1 MLASSRMS
9 TSLLRG
15 SVKELRFQRFA
26 LRVIDG
32 LDKGKEHICNSAAEV
47 SVGTAASN
55 ELVLTDPTV
64 SRYHFVLHVGPQGVE
79 LRDLGSTNGTTLG
92 NFRVG
97 SAFLKA
103 GAVITVGMTRMRY
116 DELAEQLDEP
126 LSDDTFFGRALGR
139 SVAMR
144 RLFSVLPRIAA
155 TDSTVLIEGETGTGK
170 GVLAE
175 AIHTASPRAQKPFVV
190 VDCGSIPP
198 SLIES
203 ELFGHEKGA
212 FTGATRARAGIFESA
227 AGGTVF
233 LDEIGELPLELQ
245 PKLLR
250 ALEERTVKRV
260 GGDERIPLDVRVIA
274 ATNRNLKAAVNRGT
288 FRADLYFRLNIV
300 RIEVPPLRE
309 RRDDIAMLTGHF
321 YEQLT
326 GQPDAEPPR
335 ELVEHLVNQDWP
347 GNVRE
352 LRNAVE
358 RAYLMQDTELWQE
371 LSEPQASTSND
382 FTFDDALSFRAAKER
397 ATSQWERWY
406 VGELYQRN
414 GGNLSKAARAAHMDR
429 THLRE
434 LLRKYQLDKK

>member
-1 MLASSRMS
+1 MLASREMS

-15 SVKELRFQRFA
+15 SVKNMRFQRFA
-26 LRVIDG
+26 LRVLDG

-47 SVGTAASN
+47 SVGTAESN
-55 ELVLTDPTV
+55 SLVLTDPTV
-64 SRYHFVLHVGPQGVE
+64 SRYHFVLNVDSQGIQ

-92 NFRVG
+92 TFRVG
-97 SAFLKA
+97 VAYLKP
-103 GAVITVGMTRMRY
+103 GAVLTVGMTRIRY

-126 LSDDTFFGRALGR
+126 LSDDEFFGRALGR

-175 AIHTASPRAQKPFVV
+175 AIHMASPRAAKPFVV

-212 FTGATRARAGIFESA
+212 FTGALRSRAGAFESA

-233 LDEIGELPLELQ
+233 LDELGELPLELQ

-274 ATNRNLKAAVNRGT
+274 ASNRNLKAMVNRAT

-309 RRDDIAMLTGHF
+309 RRDDIALLAANF
-321 YEQLT
+321 WDQLA
-326 GQPDAEPPR
+326 GSHGVQPPAG
-335 ELVEHLVNQDWP
+335 LVEHLTNQDWP

-352 LRNAVE
+352 LRNTVE
-358 RAYLMQDTELWQE
+358 RAYLMQDIDLWHE
-371 LSEPQASTSND
+371 IESPSTSDTAYD
-382 FTFDDALSFRAAKER
+382 FDEALSFRAAKER

-406 VGELYQRN
+406 VDQLYQRN

-434 LLRKYQLDKK
+434 LLRKYQLEKK

>member
-1 MLASSRMS
+1 MS

-15 SVKELRFQRFA
+15 SVKEFRFHRYV

-32 LDKGKEHICNSAAEV
+32 LDKGREHVGMSADEV
-47 SVGTAASN
+47 SVGTAESN
-55 ELVLTDPTV
+55 ALVLTDPTV
-64 SRYHFVLHVGPQGVE
+64 SRYHFVLQVTPQGVC
-79 LRDLGSTNGTTLG
+79 LRDLGSTNGTQLG
-92 NFRVG
+92 SFRVG
-97 SAFLKA
+97 TAYLTP
-103 GAVITVGMTRMRY
+103 GAIISLGMTKLRY
-116 DELAEQLDEP
+116 DQMAEQLDEP
-126 LSDDTFFGRALGR
+126 LSDDDFFGRAFGR

-144 RLFSVLPRIAA
+144 RIFSLMPRIAA

-175 AIHTASPRAQKPFVV
+175 AIHAASPRAAKPFIV

-212 FTGATRARAGIFESA
+212 FTGATRTRAGAFESA
-227 AGGTVF
+227 QGGTIF
-233 LDEIGELPLELQ
+233 LDELGELPLEMQ

-260 GGDERIPLDVRVIA
+260 GGTDSIRLDVRVIA
-274 ATNRNLKAAVNRGT
+274 ATNRNLRQAVNRGG

-300 RIEVPPLRE
+300 RIDVPPLRE
-309 RRDDIAMLTGHF
+309 RRDDIPLLVTHF
-321 YEQLT
+321 YEQLAKPAGT
-326 GQPDAEPPR
+326 PPPPG
-335 ELVEHLVNQDWP
+335 LVEHLTTLDWP

-358 RAYLMQDTELWQE
+358 RAVLMEDAELWQE
-371 LSEPQASTSND
+371 LTSD
-382 FTFDDALSFRAAKER
+382 SADTTTEAAYRFDPALSFRAAKER
-397 ATSQWERWY
+397 AMAQWERWY
-406 VGELYQRN
+406 VTELSQRS
-414 GGNLSKAARAAHMDR
+414 GGNLSRAAREAHMDR

-434 LLRKYQLDKK
+434 LLRKYQAEPKK

>member
-1 MLASSRMS
+1 VS

-15 SVKELRFQRFA
+15 SVKEFRFHRYV

-32 LDKGKEHICNSAAEV
+32 MDKGREHVATSAAEV
-47 SVGTAASN
+47 SVGTAESN
-55 ELVLTDPTV
+55 TLVLTDPTV
-64 SRYHFVLHVGPQGVE
+64 SRCHFDLQVSPQGVL

-92 NFRVG
+92 SFRVG
-97 SAFLKA
+97 TAYLTS
-103 GAVITVGMTRMRY
+103 GAVISLGMTKLRY
-116 DELAEQLDEP
+116 EQMTEQLDEP
-126 LSDDTFFGRALGR
+126 LSDDDFFGRALGR

-144 RLFSVLPRIAA
+144 RIFSLLPRIAA

-170 GVLAE
+170 GVLVE
-175 AIHTASPRAQKPFVV
+175 AIHAASPRAAKPLVV

-212 FTGATRARAGIFESA
+212 FTGATRTRPGAFESA
-227 AGGTVF
+227 AGGTIF
-233 LDEIGELPLELQ
+233 LDELGELPLEMQ

-260 GGDERIPLDVRVIA
+260 GGTDTIRLDVRVIA
-274 ATNRNLKAAVNRGT
+274 ATNRNLKQAVNRGG

-309 RRDDIAMLTGHF
+309 RREDIPLLVNHF
-321 YEQLT
+321 YEQLAPAGT
-326 GQPDAEPPR
+326 PSPPG
-335 ELVEHLVNQDWP
+335 LVEHLSSLDWP

-358 RAYLMQDTELWQE
+358 RAVLMEDAALWQE
-371 LSEPQASTSND
+371 LTSD
-382 FTFDDALSFRAAKER
+382 APEAQTTYRFDPALSFRAAKER
-397 ATSQWERWY
+397 AMAQWERWY
-406 VGELYQRN
+406 VTELSQRSA
-414 GGNLSKAARAAHMDR
+414 GNLSRAARDAHMDR

-434 LLRKYQLDKK
+434 LLRKYQGDAKD

>member
-1 MLASSRMS
+1 MS

-15 SVKELRFQRFA
+15 SVKELRFHRFA
-26 LRVIDG
+26 LRVVDG
-32 LDKGKEHICNSAAEV
+32 LDKGKEHVSSSAADV
-47 SVGTAASN
+47 SVGTAESN
-55 ELVLTDPTV
+55 QLVLTDPTV
-64 SRYHFVLHVGPQGVE
+64 SRYHFVLHVDPQGVQ

-92 NFRVG
+92 TYRVG
-97 SAFLKA
+97 SAYLKS
-103 GAVITVGMTRMRY
+103 GAVLTVGMTRIRY

-126 LSDDTFFGRALGR
+126 LSDEEFFGRALGR

-155 TDSTVLIEGETGTGK
+155 ADSTVLIEGETGTGK

-175 AIHTASPRAQKPFVV
+175 AIHTASARKDKPFVV

-212 FTGATRARAGIFESA
+212 FTGATRSRAGAFESA

-233 LDEIGELPLELQ
+233 LDELGELPLELQ

-274 ATNRNLKAAVNRGT
+274 ASNRNLKSMVNRGT

-300 RIEVPPLRE
+300 QIEVPPLRE
-309 RRDDIAMLTGHF
+309 RRDDIALLAAKF
-321 YEQLT
+321 WEQLAGSDGAT
-326 GQPDAEPPR
+326 PPPQ
-335 ELVEHLVNQDWP
+335 LVEHLTQQDWP

-352 LRNAVE
+352 LRNTVE
-358 RAYLMQDTELWQE
+358 RAFLMQDIDLWHELE
-371 LSEPQASTSND
+371 MPSSTD
-382 FTFDDALSFRAAKER
+382 TAYQFDEALSFRAMKER

-406 VGELYQRN
+406 VEQLIQRN

-434 LLRKYQLDKK
+434 LLRKYQLEKK